1 MGSSKC
7 QRASF
12 PVVYGAIFLSSTLR
26 KQERN
31 SSGLPGWSMSSG
43 AVSWK
48 PSQPDCLLDAVH
60 AGLLQEGSFPLLYLA
75 KTALLWVASVLSLEQ
90 RKYYNTCQELNFIF
104 KSCFLQ
110 NWIYLWPSLVT
121 ADPHMGIG
129 VGWVTWDFFSDRYVL
144 KNYSQGGTAS
154 FWEPLQTLRLF
165 LVAFLPVCFYQ
176 CILTSW
182 QVLWQRYIA
191 LLCEREGVFCC
202 FTLECPVPLPE
213 HQYGIVQM

>member
-7 QRASF
+7 QGASF

-110 NWIYLWPSLVT
+110 NWIYLWPSLAT

-144 KNYSQGGTAS
+144 QNCSQGA
-154 FWEPLQTLRLF
+154 
-165 LVAFLPVCFYQ
+165 
-176 CILTSW
+176 
-182 QVLWQRYIA
+182 
-191 LLCEREGVFCC
+191 
-202 FTLECPVPLPE
+202 PLPFE
-213 HQYGIVQM
+213 SSYKLSGSFLWLFFLSVSTSVF